1 MSTAKRNSLN
11 THQSSKSKLST
22 TPASQASATGIA
34 KAERRLRKKLPEFA
48 FQPRFH
54 AEVDRALLR
63 FFGKAV
69 ARTRQ
74 IVTDEGELPDFQE
87 WFFFDYPTRSG
98 ETIVN
103 IFAREVGPELS
114 EEERELLDVW
124 RRWNRYRL
132 FEVQEVKPGIG
143 VVVTD
148 LLSDETLEVQDR
160 SASRFLQRW
169 QIFLA
174 RPLYTDRLHFT
185 GGGIPLPPMKKPAV
199 LDYSRKL
206 LADFQKRHPKATLD
220 DFYQRH
226 GLDIRQFMKRKANER
241 PVAITPEGHPLA
253 SCTAIYRVTDDEAV
267 FQRLEATEEFVF
279 AGDSETHR
287 GALHFNWLLR
297 GRSHVPEQPKPKG
310 ETLIHEVQWFLD
322 ENSPRYRNLGD
333 VMLWPDRLELSC
345 LSKARLDAGKKLLGK
360 QLGTLIRHQTDRI
373 ESIDEMNGAP
383 ARQSAP

>member
-1 MSTAKRNSLN
+1 M
-11 THQSSKSKLST
+11 
-22 TPASQASATGIA
+22 
-34 KAERRLRKKLPEFA
+34 
-48 FQPRFH
+48 
-54 AEVDRALLR
+54 
-63 FFGKAV
+63 
-69 ARTRQ
+69 
-74 IVTDEGELPDFQE
+74 
-87 WFFFDYPTRSG
+87 
-98 ETIVN
+98 
-103 IFAREVGPELS
+103 
-114 EEERELLDVW
+114 W

-253 SCTAIYRVTDDEAV
+253 SSTAIYRVTDDEAV

-279 AGDSETHR
+279 AGDLETHR

-345 LSKARLDAGKKLLGK
+345 LSKARLDAGKKLLVK

-373 ESIDEMNGAP
+373 ESIDEMM
-383 ARQSAP
+383 ARQPANQPRDRSRPDPAMKALDRKVFEEQFERWMDEPVEVLDGQIPPSRSNPRRTHEGDRSPQDVRIHPSATPRGR